1 MMDGKSFPVMDNRGI
16 WWLITDCVGG
26 FAVTSVIARWLSTA
40 PHVASGED

>member
-1 MMDGKSFPVMDNRGI
+1 MVDGKSFLGHRGV
-16 WWLITDCVGG
+16 WRLITDSVGG